1 MRIGGEYV
9 QDVFRFRAGYARYG
23 NPFRDNS
30 SELSSQSISGGLGIK
45 EKTWGLDLGIS
56 RLITQDMVQP
66 YVLNRTAVPV
76 SNGTWTNTQVMV
88 TMTANF

>member
-1 MRIGGEYV
+1 
-9 QDVFRFRAGYARYG
+9 
-23 NPFRDNS
+23 
-30 SELSSQSISGGLGIK
+30 LGIN
-45 EKTWGLDLGIS
+45 

-76 SNGTWTNTQVMV
+76 SNGKWTNTQVMV